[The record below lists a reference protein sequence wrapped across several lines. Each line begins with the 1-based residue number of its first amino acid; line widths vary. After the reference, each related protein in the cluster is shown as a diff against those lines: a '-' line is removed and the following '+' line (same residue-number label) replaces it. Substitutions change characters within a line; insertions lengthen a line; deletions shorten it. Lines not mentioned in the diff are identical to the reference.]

1 MLEKNKMIHGGDVL
15 IKCLLKE
22 NVKYMFGIPGGQF
35 LPMYDAIYNW
45 GREQGINTVLFR
57 HEQAAAHAADAY
69 ARVTNTPGVCFGTVG
84 PGALHLVP
92 GVGAAWADNIPVIAI
107 VPQVSN
113 KEEDSFV
120 LQGNLDQITMFK
132 PITKYQK
139 TVRKIEEIPDAV
151 HKIFRE
157 VTGGRPQ
164 PVLLEIVVD
173 AFFQKIE
180 EDMIP
185 IISSD
190 KYRAIRKP
198 TVDNESIKKSVD
210 LLLSAEKP
218 LIVSGGG
225 VLRAE
230 AWDEL
235 QELAE
240 YLQIPVI
247 TSITGIGSIS
257 NQSKCFLGTSIGGS
271 TFQAVTGTDVILALG
286 TKFSFTLAL
295 GKAPVWKDT
304 QKLIHVDID
313 PSIIGRSKPITLGIV
328 ADCKQFL
335 TQLLKEVKKT
345 GKIEKREWMETLI
358 AGKQRNQATYKKKT
372 SKDRDKVPII
382 PQRMVKEVFEFMDE
396 DAILIIDGGDI
407 VYYALESVHMYKE
420 RPPLSTLQAIGMG
433 HLGTSV
439 GYGIGAKMGKPD
451 KQVISISGDG
461 SFMINIQD
469 LETAVRLGLN
479 NLIFV
484 VGNNACWGMIKS
496 IQKIGLSEHF
506 IDVDIPDCDYGKIA
520 ESFGCYGEEVTDP
533 NEIKP
538 ALERAK
544 NSGKPAVIDVKIK
557 FETPGATIADLKNLK
572 LFFD

>member
-1 MLEKNKMIHGGDVL
+1 MSENKVIHGGDVL

-35 LPMYDAIYNW
+35 LPMYDAIYKW

-69 ARVTNTPGVCFGTVG
+69 ARVTNSPGVCFGTVG

-107 VPQVSN
+107 VPQVSSMQ
-113 KEEDSFV
+113 EDSFV
-120 LQGNLDQITMFK
+120 LQGNLDQITLFK

-139 TVRKIEEIPDAV
+139 TVRKVEEIPDAV
-151 HKIFRE
+151 QKIFRE

-164 PVLLEIVVD
+164 PVLLEIFVD

-180 EDMIP
+180 ENEIP

-190 KYRAIRKP
+190 KYRAIGKP
-198 TVDNESIKKSVD
+198 TVDNESIKKSVK

-230 AWDEL
+230 AWKEL

-240 YLQIPVI
+240 HLQIPVI
-247 TSITGIGSIS
+247 TSITGIGSMS
-257 NQSKCFLGTSIGGS
+257 NQSKCFLGTSIGNS
-271 TFQAVTGTDVILALG
+271 TFQAVTGSDVILALG
-286 TKFSFTLAL
+286 VKFSFTLAL

-335 TQLLKEVKKT
+335 TQLLKEVKKN
-345 GKIEKREWMETLI
+345 GKIEKREWLETLI
-358 AGKQRNQATYKKKT
+358 AGKQRNQSTYKKKI
-372 SKDRDKVPII
+372 SKDKDKVPII

-407 VYYALESVHMYKE
+407 VYYALESVHMYNKE

-496 IQKIGLSEHF
+496 SQKIGLSERF
-506 IDVDIPDCDYGKIA
+506 IDVDIPNCDYGKIA

-557 FETPGATIADLKNLK
+557 FESPSASIADLKNLK